1 MLTEDEF
8 GQALGVRMRAELEDL
23 EPVPGLAATV
33 RRRQAR
39 RQLAVRVATSGAAAV
54 AVVATIGVVHAG
66 TAGEPGGGAATRPG
80 GGTTSSAGAGTGGM
94 QDVAYVRTQMLDALA
109 NSKYYIL
116 HSTWTSPGGSRIEEF
131 SDRSTG
137 QFRRDGFDQKGHSY
151 SRTETAP
158 DAKGN
163 VTDLFVY
170 YHDRIWTSSTRR
182 TEKPPSKF
190 PTPVVDLSDPA
201 SVRQAIE
208 SGTLQLIGKEQK
220 DGRAT
225 LHVRLKWTTNGTGAF
240 TTVDDIWVDQKS
252 FLVYSITSNVENK
265 PTQVTY
271 IKYDWLPRTAA
282 NLDRL
287 EVTPP
292 PGFQRYGN

>member
-66 TAGEPGGGAATRPG
+66 TAGEPGGG
-80 GGTTSSAGAGTGGM
+80 TTSSAGAGTGGM

-109 NSKYYIL
+109 NSKSYIL
-116 HSTWTSPGGSRIEEF
+116 HLTWTNRDGSRVEEF

-137 QFRRDGFDQKGHSY
+137 QFRRDAFDQKGHSY
-151 SRTETAP
+151 SETETAP

-163 VTDLFVY
+163 VTDLVVY
-170 YHDRIWTSSTRR
+170 YHDRTWASFPMPTG
-182 TEKPPSKF
+182 KLPVKF
-190 PTPVVDLSDPA
+190 PKPDVDLRDPA
-201 SVRQAIE
+201 SVRKAIE